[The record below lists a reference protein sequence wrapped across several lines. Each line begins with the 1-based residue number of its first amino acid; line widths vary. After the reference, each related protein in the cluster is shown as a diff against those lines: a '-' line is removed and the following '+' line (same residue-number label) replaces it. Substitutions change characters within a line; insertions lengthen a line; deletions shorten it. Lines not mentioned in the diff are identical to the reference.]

1 MKHALVTGA
10 TAGIGLQIARN
21 LADQGFKVF
30 LTGRSQEGL
39 DAAMTSLAIYNGQ
52 VIPVMMDVTSTS
64 SIHEAFTQV
73 SAMTRTLDVLIN
85 NAGVL
90 IEKFKPLLD
99 FSPEAVHE
107 TFNVNALAP
116 FFVTQTFLPLI
127 PEGGRVI
134 NMSSNA
140 ASISHGVHEFAPLY
154 SASKT
159 AENALTLHLVK
170 PLKERGIAIN
180 LVCPGRVKTR
190 MGGEDAPRSLQQGA
204 DTPIW
209 LATEAPLTLTGKFF
223 RDRIE
228 MPL

>member
-10 TAGIGLQIARN
+10 TSGIGLEIARS
-21 LADQGFKVF
+21 LAEQGFKVF
-30 LTGRSQEGL
+30 VTGRSKESL
-39 DAAMTSLAIYNGQ
+39 EAAMTSLSGVTRQ
-52 VIPVMMDVTSTS
+52 VVPVMMDVSSTS
-64 SIHEAFTQV
+64 SIQTAFTKVTEITQQ
-73 SAMTRTLDVLIN
+73 LDVLIN

-99 FSPEAVHE
+99 FTPEVVHE

-127 PEGGRVI
+127 PPGGRVI

-140 ASISHGVHEFAPLY
+140 ASITHGVHEFAPLY

-170 PLKERGIAIN
+170 PLQQRGIAIN

-190 MGGEDAPRSLQQGA
+190 MGGEDAPRTLKQGA
-204 DTPIW
+204 DTPVW
-209 LATEAPLTLTGKFF
+209 LATEASIEITGKFF
-223 RDRIE
+223 RDREE
-228 MPL
+228 MPF